1 MGIFS
6 LFGKK
11 DGQQGQASIAPDAR
25 KKTRDASMSS
35 ANNSRLDTRPGPD
48 TGPQAAKRKVVAQA
62 TVLKID
68 EIESAM
74 SSEFIKYGPSGNTLP
89 GSPGKAGEPPQPTP
103 RNAAPSSA
111 ASPAPVAPVAP
122 SMGSTTQF
130 LLSDETLVNRSAL
143 SESETA
149 PAIEEAAILYA
160 NGQIDIAE
168 HILSTAIRE
177 DALGEA
183 TQVAWHMLFDIYI
196 VSGKPEQFENLSI
209 EYASK
214 FETSPP
220 TWIDIGAAPQAAAP
234 VAGLRSTPA
243 VAFSGKLDATI
254 VKQLERV
261 KNLAAN
267 NAVLRL
273 EFTRVSQV
281 DPVGCGLLLNVLSKL
296 QNSGNDLILVGSLE
310 LANKIRAILQ
320 VGRRDETEA
329 PWLLLLEIL
338 RLLNLEK
345 EFEET
350 SIDYC
355 ITFEVSPPAFVAP
368 KNKVTTAIADEA
380 VTTEDTEHFLM
391 PAVID
396 GKTDQLIMAIAKYAD
411 HHKPAIIDCARLK
424 RVDFGAAGHLLTGL
438 APLTVKGMVIEMHN
452 VNHLVL
458 ALFNVIGLKD
468 LVRVLPRKA

>member
-1 MGIFS
+1 VGIFS

-11 DGQQGQASIAPDAR
+11 DGQQGTGPATAEATRKKARNMSAPGTITPGTNTKLAPD
-25 KKTRDASMSS
+25 TS
-35 ANNSRLDTRPGPD
+35 L
-48 TGPQAAKRKVVAQA
+48 QAVKRKVVAQA

-74 SSEFIKYGPSGNTLP
+74 SSEFVKYASSGNTLP
-89 GSPGKAGEPPQPTP
+89 GEPAKTATPPQP
-103 RNAAPSSA
+103 RAPA
-111 ASPAPVAPVAP
+111 RHPVAVEPAKP
-122 SMGSTTQF
+122 ATPAMGSTTQF
-130 LLSDETLVNRSAL
+130 LLSDETMANRSAI

-149 PAIEEAAILYA
+149 PVIEEAAILYS
-160 NGQIDIAE
+160 NSQIDIAE
-168 HILSTAIRE
+168 HILSAAITE
-177 DALGEA
+177 ETLGDAG
-183 TQVAWHMLFDIYI
+183 QMAWHMLFDLYI
-196 VSGKPEQFENLSI
+196 VSGKPEAFETLSI
-209 EYASK
+209 DYASK

-220 TWIDIGAAPQAAAP
+220 TWIDIGDTSHPAPATGSRA
-234 VAGLRSTPA
+234 TPA
-243 VAFSGKLDATI
+243 VAFSGKLDSNI
-254 VKQLERV
+254 IKQLERV

-267 NAVLRL
+267 NAALRL
-273 EFTRVSQV
+273 EFTRVAEV

-329 PWLLLLEIL
+329 PWLLLMEIL

-368 KNKVTTAIADEA
+368 KNKVTTAAADEMA
-380 VTTEDTEHFLM
+380 IIEDPQHFPM
-391 PAVID
+391 PAVIE
-396 GKTDQLIMAIAKYAD
+396 GKTDILIMSIAKYAET
-411 HHKPAIIDCARLK
+411 HKPAILDCARLK

-438 APLTVKGMVIEMHN
+438 APLTVKGAVIELHN
-452 VNHLVL
+452 VNHLVI

-468 LVRVLPRKA
+468 LVRILPRKA